1 MSSPKSSAELELKR
15 LLLGEDAAAR
25 LLAVLGAPRAVKHQV
40 NHIFDTPERHLSQ
53 GRHSLRLRF
62 ENGQAVLTAKGP
74 SRRVGAAASLRTEAE
89 ANIEA
94 QVAADIL
101 AGRRD
106 PLAALKEHEQ
116 NPDYAELWRG
126 IDLALA
132 GRPLQQ
138 MGHFENQRRCV
149 PVTLPSGLRLEVEL
163 DRTVLPGG
171 RVEVEVEIELPEEGS
186 VAEVESWFE
195 ELASAAGV
203 KTTSSTPK
211 IARFYAALTGARDE
225 QVPSPR

>member
-1 MSSPKSSAELELKR
+1 MSSPKSSTELELKR
-15 LLLGEDAAAR
+15 LLLGEGAAAQ
-25 LLAVLGAPRAVKHQV
+25 LLAVLGAPLATKHQI

-74 SRRVGAAASLRTEAE
+74 SRKVGAAASTRTEAE
-89 ANIEA
+89 AQIEA

-106 PLAALKEHEQ
+106 PLAALKEREQ
-116 NPDYAELWRG
+116 DPNYAELWRG

-138 MGHFENQRRCV
+138 MGQFENQRRCV

-163 DRTVLPGG
+163 DRTVFPGG
-171 RVEVEVEIELPEEGS
+171 RVEEEVEIEIPEERS

-195 ELASAAGV
+195 ERALAAGI
-203 KTTSSTPK
+203 KTTPSAPK
-211 IARFYAALTGARDE
+211 LARFYAALAAAAR
-225 QVPSPR
+225 